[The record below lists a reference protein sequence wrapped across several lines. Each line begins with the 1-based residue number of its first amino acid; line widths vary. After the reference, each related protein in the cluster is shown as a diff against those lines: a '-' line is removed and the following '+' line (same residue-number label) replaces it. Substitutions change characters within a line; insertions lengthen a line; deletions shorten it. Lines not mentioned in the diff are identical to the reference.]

1 MEINIDRNDSRN
13 EINYKR
19 KNKIL
24 TLLSILGP
32 GVLVMLADTDVGSI
46 VTAAQSAAQWGY
58 RLIGLQLIL
67 VPIVYFVQEL
77 TNRLGIV
84 TGKGHGELIKE
95 VFGKKWEVFS
105 VVTLLVAVI
114 GALVT
119 EFTGILGVG
128 ILFGVSKWVT
138 VPLAA
143 IVLILITTTGN
154 YKKVEKTAILIG
166 LFELVFIIIAIISK
180 PNLND
185 IAMGFINQPLKD
197 GGYWLLISANV
208 GAVVM
213 PWMIFYQQ
221 SAVVEKKLPKSY
233 LKMSKVDTAIGSVVT
248 QIIVIAIMLIVAST
262 IGKTNP
268 NAPLNSVQQLVDAL
282 TPFVGSFAGK
292 LLFAVGIIGAALVAA
307 IVVSL
312 AISWSIGELL
322 NVPASLNNTIKEAPV
337 FYGVYIITI
346 VVSAAIVLSGIPL
359 VPLTIAVETLNSLL
373 LPIVLGFLIALA
385 WKTLPK
391 EYSLKTWEKVVLIII
406 YVSICSLGIV
416 TVIDLFI

>member
-67 VPIVYFVQEL
+67 IPIVYFVQEL

-95 VFGKKWEVFS
+95 AFGKKWEVFS

-185 IAMGFINQPLKD
+185 IAMGFVNQPLKD

>member
-95 VFGKKWEVFS
+95 AFGKKWEVFS

>member
-1 MEINIDRNDSRN
+1 MEINIDRNSSRN
-13 EINYKR
+13 KINYKI

-32 GVLVMLADTDVGSI
+32 GILVMLADTDVGSI

-67 VPIVYFVQEL
+67 IPIVYFVQEL

-95 VFGKKWEVFS
+95 AFGKKWEVFS

-185 IAMGFINQPLKD
+185 IAMGFVNQPLKD

-391 EYSLKTWEKVVLIII
+391 EYSLKTWEKVILIII
-406 YVSICSLGIV
+406 YISICSLGIV
-416 TVIDLFI
+416 TVVNLFI